1 MAARDLGSNLRLFAG
16 IGSHRYP
23 SRAMRFWPFGSKEK
37 EPEESSDLDFASR
50 VVTGPSQDGSV
61 LRAKVT
67 VHFQEPRTAGA
78 AEPIVERASQ
88 WLRACFYASDSGQ
101 ELVGTE
107 PELGREATRELVAEL
122 PAIRSVDVVALHVLS
137 ESPTPAP
144 PSVGPPSVIAPSS
157 HPPSA
162 ASAAKPSSRPPPM
175 QSPPRRSSS
184 SSSQMLAVRD
194 SRLIPEGATVDA
206 AAFAIVPLL
215 RDAATRVLIGVLRAC
230 DLVIVRGLRLDT
242 TSADNMGELVPQST
256 AAAGRFA
263 EERRDELLRWEERLG
278 EDKVGA
284 LRTEAAAVV
293 CYFLHTSLQQ
303 VGVETSAATALL
315 DAAARAAFDEEGA
328 LSSMPYYLG
337 SASDPTDALAR
348 KALLIVADDSD
359 AFASFTVML
368 SPVLASLHEDFAFTS
383 GQIKISMHG

>member
-1 MAARDLGSNLRLFAG
+1 
-16 IGSHRYP
+16 
-23 SRAMRFWPFGSKEK
+23 MRFWPFGSKEK

-67 VHFQEPRTAGA
+67 VHFQEPRSTSA

-88 WLRACFYASDSGQ
+88 WLRACFYASDTGQ

-107 PELGREATRELVAEL
+107 PEMGREATHELAAEI
-122 PAIRSVDVVALHVLS
+122 PALRSVDVVALHILS

-144 PSVGPPSVIAPSS
+144 PSVGPPPAGPPSAGPSS
-157 HPPSA
+157 HPP
-162 ASAAKPSSRPPPM
+162 ASVAKPSSRPPPM
-175 QSPPRRSSS
+175 TPPPKRSSS

-194 SRLIPEGATVDA
+194 SRLIPEGATVDTA
-206 AAFAIVPLL
+206 AYAIVPLL

-230 DLVIVRGLRLDT
+230 DLVIIRGLRLDT
-242 TSADNMGELVPQST
+242 TSADDMGELVPQST

-263 EERRDELLRWEERLG
+263 EERRDELARWEERLG
-278 EDKVGA
+278 DDKVGA
-284 LRTEAAAVV
+284 LRTESAAVV

-303 VGVETSAATALL
+303 VGVETSAATELL
-315 DAAARAAFDEEGA
+315 EAAARSAFDEEGA

-348 KALLIVADDSD
+348 KALLIVDDDAD

-383 GQIKISMHG
+383 GQIKISMSG